1 MNTDHRPSIDR
12 TIMNLVKNMN
22 KHVPARRNL
31 EELLEEPRPHVI
43 GKDGR
48 KQHISMDELTL
59 ISKIIPQEEWKQT
72 RLPILLE
79 MTTEFEE
86 TAVRVQGRNECRI
99 VQSVLETRKSGN
111 RIILYLPEIQQLRR
125 KLQTTTQYAFYT
137 RLNPKNQIIP

>member
-1 MNTDHRPSIDR
+1 MDHRPSIDR
-12 TIMNLVKNMN
+12 TIINLVKNMN
-22 KHVPARRNL
+22 KHVPARRSL
-31 EELLEEPRPHVI
+31 KELLEEPRPYVT

-48 KQHISMDELTL
+48 KQHISKDELAL
-59 ISKIIPQEEWKQT
+59 ISEIIPPEEWKRT

-86 TAVRVQGRNECRI
+86 TAIRVQGHNECKI
-99 VQSVLETRKSGN
+99 VQTILGTRKSGN

-137 RLNPKNQIIP
+137 QLNP